1 MSTTPPV
8 VPGSFWH
15 RVAGFFHAAGHMVS
29 DAFIKLFGKDAA
41 THFASASLAL
51 LKTTVGQIA
60 MDAVHEA
67 AKVASEAEARGLAFS
82 TILTEV
88 KKLGLAAKDSE
99 IYLLIEIAVQAVKGS
114 FGTAPLP

>member
-1 MSTTPPV
+1 MSTAPAALPE
-8 VPGSFWH
+8 SFWH

-51 LKTTVGQIA
+51 LKTTVGKIA
-60 MDAVHEA
+60 TDAVHEA
-67 AKVASEAEARGLAFS
+67 AKVASGLEARGIAFS
-82 TILTEV
+82 SIVAELE
-88 KKLGLAAKDSE
+88 KLGLAAKDSE
-99 IYLLIEIAVQAVKGS
+99 INLLIEIAVQAVKGT